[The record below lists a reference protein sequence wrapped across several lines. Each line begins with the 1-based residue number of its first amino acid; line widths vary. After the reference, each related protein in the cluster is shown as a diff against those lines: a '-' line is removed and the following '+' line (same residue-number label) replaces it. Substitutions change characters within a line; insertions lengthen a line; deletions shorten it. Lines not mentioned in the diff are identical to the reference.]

1 MRLRLL
7 FQGRVQIVTLN
18 RWNQP
23 AKMATA
29 GPPVTG
35 NEVSIHG
42 EIIHFNRHPKHTMQ
56 IKNKHFLTMLVVAGI
71 SVAAFPAN
79 AATITVGDVLLGFR
93 ATGGTGASSN
103 LIVNLGQADT
113 IYRDA
118 TSNITSVADIS
129 ALLIST
135 YGSDWNT
142 RSDLFWGAVANANSA
157 ADDPQIDGDPG
168 ATNYY
173 TKAQTTLNPGV
184 KTSNPANITSS
195 TSRVGISNNIQS
207 LNDKFSATSGTDSI
221 VIASTGGTTW
231 SSSITASNFGVGS
244 SIEASNVNG
253 IDATGLDLYRILD
266 SNADANPSQTV
277 GVPHWEGTFT
287 ISSAGVVG
295 FAATSAVPEPSR
307 AVLAALGLGGLL
319 LRRRRRSQK
328 A

>member
-1 MRLRLL
+1 
-7 FQGRVQIVTLN
+7 
-18 RWNQP
+18 
-23 AKMATA
+23 
-29 GPPVTG
+29 
-35 NEVSIHG
+35 
-42 EIIHFNRHPKHTMQ
+42 
-56 IKNKHFLTMLVVAGI
+56 
-71 SVAAFPAN
+71 
-79 AATITVGDVLLGFR
+79 
-93 ATGGTGASSN
+93 
-103 LIVNLGQADT
+103 
-113 IYRDA
+113 
-118 TSNITSVADIS
+118 
-129 ALLIST
+129 
-135 YGSDWNT
+135 
-142 RSDLFWGAVANANSA
+142 LFWGAVANANSA